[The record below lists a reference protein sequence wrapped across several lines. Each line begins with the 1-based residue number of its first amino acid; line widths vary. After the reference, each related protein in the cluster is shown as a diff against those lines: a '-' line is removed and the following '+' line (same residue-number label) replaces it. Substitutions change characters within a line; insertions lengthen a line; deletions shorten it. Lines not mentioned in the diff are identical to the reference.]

1 MQQLTVSN
9 LIRYLKY
16 KIDSDKNLQHIEV
29 IGEISNRSLSV
40 SGHLYFCLKDE
51 RTSIDCIMFRTN
63 LAKLTFSPQNGDKVI
78 IKADVSIYEAQ
89 GRLQLNVTNIRK
101 DGIGD
106 LFQQYEELRIKLEK
120 EGKFDP
126 DHKIQLKKFFIDRI
140 AVLTGEDSA
149 AMSDIKRAFARRWP
163 LCTVD
168 YYPVLVQGEKAP
180 DDIINKLKSVD
191 PMGYDAIILA
201 RGGGS
206 FEDLFCFND
215 EELIRTIYDLKT
227 FIVTGI
233 GHEQDIS
240 LADLVAD
247 LRAATPTAAVE
258 LITPNIDDVSSLID
272 DEEYE
277 LRKLMTSRM
286 DREYLHYDFLL
297 ERFLNYRHHYEHLSL
312 KIDKQISEIRAH
324 LLHNLSHQ
332 YDQIESYRDKMRFRN
347 DFMLNDRV
355 LRLKR
360 LNTLLEA
367 YSSQNV
373 LKRGYTLV
381 VQDGHPVKR
390 KKELLAKEFELRFI
404 DGQIIAEE
412 RRSDA

>member
-206 FEDLFCFND
+206 FEGIFCFD
-215 EELIRTIYDLKT
+215 EEELS
-227 FIVTGI
+227 VPP
-233 GHEQDIS
+233 S
-240 LADLVAD
+240 LWN
-247 LRAATPTAAVE
+247 E
-258 LITPNIDDVSSLID
+258 
-272 DEEYE
+272 
-277 LRKLMTSRM
+277 
-286 DREYLHYDFLL
+286 
-297 ERFLNYRHHYEHLSL
+297 
-312 KIDKQISEIRAH
+312 
-324 LLHNLSHQ
+324 
-332 YDQIESYRDKMRFRN
+332 
-347 DFMLNDRV
+347 
-355 LRLKR
+355 
-360 LNTLLEA
+360 
-367 YSSQNV
+367 
-373 LKRGYTLV
+373 
-381 VQDGHPVKR
+381 
-390 KKELLAKEFELRFI
+390 
-404 DGQIIAEE
+404 
-412 RRSDA
+412 